1 MAPAEPPFHG
11 TERFAVV
18 QRIGAGGM
26 GVVYEAF
33 DRERQERVA
42 LKTLREF
49 DGATLY
55 RFKQEFRSLSG
66 ILHPHL
72 VPLYELVG
80 EGDRWFFTM
89 EFVEG
94 AVDLLTYLRGQADDG
109 GGETSSSAPTIGGP
123 DTHDTSQDFLEG
135 SLAAARVPATTR
147 STASGRARFQSRP

>member
-1 MAPAEPPFHG
+1 MASLTMAPAERPFHG

-49 DGATLY
+49 DGGALY
-55 RFKQEFRSLSG
+55 RFKQEFRSLSE

-94 AVDLLTYLRGQADDG
+94 AVDLTRGFIANPG
-109 GGETSSSAPTIGGP
+109 LWS
-123 DTHDTSQDFLEG
+123 
-135 SLAAARVPATTR
+135 TTR
-147 STASGRARFQSRP
+147 WRRPNSRKSFLKHSTRRTGLMSP

>member
-1 MAPAEPPFHG
+1 MASPTMAPAERPFHG

-49 DGATLY
+49 DGDALY
-55 RFKQEFRSLSG
+55 RFKQEFRSLSE

-80 EGDRWFFTM
+80 DGDRWFFTM

-94 AVDLLTYLRGQADDG
+94 AVDLLTYLRGQPDDG
-109 GGETSSSAPTIGGP
+109 GGETSSSAITVSY
-123 DTHDTSQDFLEG
+123 THL
-135 SLAAARVPATTR
+135 
-147 STASGRARFQSRP
+147 RAHET